1 MSFAHYNNKY
11 KGRRAACLAICKTVY
26 KTIGNTVCNTATRLA
41 VCAALLAAPL
51 AQQSVAQDFTLGF
64 ADDNEIRELTLAI
77 GKTQIIRSARA
88 LEQVIVGN
96 ANIADVQLLND
107 RQFLI
112 MGRTAGTTN
121 LAFRDT
127 NNRVIAV
134 MNVVVGYD
142 MDSLKRNFHEALPGE
157 PNIEVRSANGKI
169 VLSGQVGSAATM
181 DVALQLARS
190 YAAEDGE
197 VINLMQVGGGQQV
210 MLEARIAEVKRNAL
224 RNLGIETYGGGTAGD
239 NTVFG
244 FLTGDP
250 LQTAFG
256 GGLALETTSFGMT
269 PINVLLQALEQEGSA
284 KVLAEPNIVALSGH
298 EANFLVGGE
307 FPVPIAQTGNS
318 NAGTI
323 TIQWK
328 EFGVGLRF
336 TPTVLSDRRIN
347 MQLITEVSDID
358 FTTGTS
364 VMGTSIPGLRTRRA
378 GTTIELGDGNSFAIA
393 GLLQSDITT
402 VVREFPGLGNI
413 PILGALFRSTEFQ
426 QAETELVII
435 ITPRLVQS
443 SDGRALTLPTDG
455 YRPPNRS
462 EQYLE
467 GRVEGRANG
476 APAAGTTGSVSPVQA
491 PALRIENSLE
501 GPSGHQF

>member
-1 MSFAHYNNKY
+1 MILIRNNKKLSDRFRSWLAMY
-11 KGRRAACLAICKTVY
+11 KPRARPVLCTVM
-26 KTIGNTVCNTATRLA
+26 IVISS
-41 VCAALLAAPL
+41 ALTHPL
-51 AQQSVAQDFTLGF
+51 QAQDFTMGF
-64 ADDNEIRELTLAI
+64 GDDNEIRELTLPV
-77 GKTQIIRSARA
+77 GKTQIIRSTQA
-88 LEQVIVGN
+88 LDQVIVGN
-96 ANIADVQLLND
+96 ATIADVQLLND

-112 MGRTAGTTN
+112 MGRSAGTTN

-142 MDSLKRNFHEALPGE
+142 MESLKRNFHETLPNE
-157 PNIEVRSANGKI
+157 TNIEVRSANGKI

-181 DVALQLARS
+181 DTALQLARS
-190 YAAEDGE
+190 YASEAGE

-210 MLEARIAEVKRNAL
+210 LLEARIAEVKRNAL

-250 LQTAFG
+250 LQTSFG
-256 GGLALETTSFGMT
+256 GGFGLETTVFGTT
-269 PINVLLQALEQEGSA
+269 PVGVLLQALEQEGSA
-284 KVLAEPNIVALSGH
+284 KVLAEPNIVALSGN

-307 FPVPIAQTGNS
+307 FPVPIAQTGNT
-318 NAGTI
+318 NNGTI

-328 EFGVGLRF
+328 EFGVALRF

-347 MQLITEVSDID
+347 MQLTTEVSDID
-358 FTTGTS
+358 FTTGTAIL
-364 VMGTSIPGLRTRRA
+364 GTTIPGLRTRRA
-378 GTTIELGDGNSFAIA
+378 GTTVELGDGNSFAIA
-393 GLLQSDITT
+393 GLLQSDIAT

-426 QAETELVII
+426 QDETELVII

-443 SDGRALTLPTDG
+443 SGSGAYVLPTDG
-455 YRPPNRS
+455 YRPPSRRD
-462 EQYLE
+462 QYLE
-467 GRVEGRANG
+467 GNVEGARVMDESGNML
-476 APAAGTTGSVSPVQA
+476 PSQVPSD
-491 PALRIENSLE
+491 RIENSLD